1 MRLNQPDVVVVGGG
15 IAGASLS
22 TVLARSGIR
31 VLLLERQRA
40 YRDRVRGEYMA
51 PWGVLEARALG
62 LEDVIRSTRAV
73 DARYSVGY
81 DELVDPFAAEA
92 ARRDNSTVFPG
103 VSGGLCA
110 SHPRTCQALADD
122 AARSGVEVVSGA
134 AEVRVQPG
142 RRPSVTYRDG
152 REIELRPRLVIGAD
166 GRTSTV
172 RKQSGIRMNRIPA
185 THVATGLLVEGA
197 GKWPDDQY
205 SIGVEGDCMFFVFP
219 QGDGRLRLYICHANE
234 QAIRWAG
241 RAGAQRFIE
250 AFAGLWA
257 ITESL
262 GLGLVTPAGPCGTFG
277 GDQTWC
283 DEPCA
288 DGVVLAG
295 DAGAKL
301 LEKLPQLTSLS
312 LRQEGRLTDEALK
325 SIAKLPRLKS
335 LALDSYVGT
344 ERLGWMRFSA
354 ASIRQLK
361 ELKELES
368 LRLVGQE
375 VAEHD
380 HDRSDHQDRHQDRV
394 IARAE
399 RIDEEKP
406 HAWPTEHRL
415 RHQRAADQER

>member
-1 MRLNQPDVVVVGGG
+1 MRLNQPDIVVVGGG

-22 TVLARSGIR
+22 TVLARHGIR

-81 DELVDPFAAEA
+81 DELVDPSAAEA
-92 ARRDNSTVFPG
+92 AKRDNSTVFPG

-152 REIELRPRLVIGAD
+152 RETEVRPRPVIGAD

-172 RKQSGIRMNRIPA
+172 RKQSGIQMNRIPA

-197 GKWPDDQY
+197 GKWPEDQY

-234 QAIRWAG
+234 QATRWAG
-241 RAGAQRFIE
+241 RAGAQRFID
-250 AFAGLWA
+250 AFAGLRA
-257 ITESL
+257 IPESL
-262 GLGLVTPAGPCGTFG
+262 GLGLVTPAGPAGRSAGTRPGRRALRDRLSSPATRRVRQPGGRPGPVARAARRACAVRTAAVVSRLDDSGIAPVRRAAGWGFAACGACPPPMRSSWPPSRRG
-277 GDQTWC
+277 R
-283 DEPCA
+283 A
-288 DGVVLAG
+288 RRARLYAAG
-295 DAGAKL
+295 RNGRDDL
-301 LEKLPQLTSLS
+301 RLPE
-312 LRQEGRLTDEALK
+312 RDIVGPDRLPAAAFTDELHEAAL
-325 SIAKLPRLKS
+325 A
-335 LALDSYVGT
+335 
-344 ERLGWMRFSA
+344 
-354 ASIRQLK
+354 
-361 ELKELES
+361 
-368 LRLVGQE
+368 
-375 VAEHD
+375 
-380 HDRSDHQDRHQDRV
+380 
-394 IARAE
+394 
-399 RIDEEKP
+399 
-406 HAWPTEHRL
+406 
-415 RHQRAADQER
+415 